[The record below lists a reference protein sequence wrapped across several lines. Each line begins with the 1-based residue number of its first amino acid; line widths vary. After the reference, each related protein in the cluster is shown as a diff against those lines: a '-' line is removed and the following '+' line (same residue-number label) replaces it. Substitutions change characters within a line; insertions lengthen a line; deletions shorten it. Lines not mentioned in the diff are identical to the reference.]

1 MSITTQVTSPD
12 SRTPLPPSTGTARA
26 EARAAQWLAAHS
38 VTLLRISLGLVFLG
52 FGVLKFFPGAS
63 PAEALVMRTVD
74 ALTLGVVSGTPALV
88 MTAAMETFIGLTL
101 VTGRG
106 LRAGLVVLAG
116 AMVGIMSPLV
126 LFYGDLFPDG
136 LPTIEGQY
144 VLKDIVLAAA
154 GAVVAARALGAQ
166 YVVSGGTAPGTP
178 RGE

>member
-1 MSITTQVTSPD
+1 MRPGRARNSATSEKVLRIICCDLTTISWALLSVVTTGTTIPARVSRSSTTSPV
-12 SRTPLPPSTGTARA
+12 LIA
-26 EARAAQWLAAHS
+26 EY
-38 VTLLRISLGLVFLG
+38 GG
-52 FGVLKFFPGAS
+52 GDPC
-63 PAEALVMRTVD
+63 PA
-74 ALTLGVVSGTPALV
+74 ALV

-106 LRAGLVVLAG
+106 LRAGLAVLAG

-126 LFYGDLFPDG
+126 LFYGDLFPGG

-166 YVVSGGTAPGTP
+166 YVVSDGTAPGTP
-178 RGE
+178 PAE

>member
-1 MSITTQVTSPD
+1 MSITTPVRSQRNGS
-12 SRTPLPPSTGTARA
+12 PLPPSPGIARA
-26 EARAAQWLAAHS
+26 EAQVARWLAAHTI
-38 VTLLRISLGLVFLG
+38 TLLRISLGLVFLG

-63 PAEALVMRTVD
+63 PAEALVIRTVD
-74 ALTLGVVSGTPALV
+74 ALSLGLVSGPPALV

-101 VTGRG
+101 LTGRG

-126 LFYGDLFPDG
+126 LFYGDLFPGG

-154 GAVVAARALGAQ
+154 GAVVAAQALGAQ
-166 YVVSGGTAPGTP
+166 YVVSDETAHGTR
-178 RGE
+178 RG